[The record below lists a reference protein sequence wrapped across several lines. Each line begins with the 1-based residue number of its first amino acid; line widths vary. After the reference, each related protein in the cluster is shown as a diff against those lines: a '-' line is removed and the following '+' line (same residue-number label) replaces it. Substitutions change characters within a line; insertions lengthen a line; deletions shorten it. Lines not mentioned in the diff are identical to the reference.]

1 MTGMPATIAVVTSSA
16 EAVTLFFVC
25 KKHFRVIVEGIA
37 DVFVDVVT
45 SLKEDKNALLK
56 QP

>member
-1 MTGMPATIAVVTSSA
+1 MPATIAVVTSSA